1 MGSNKM
7 YGISKNLGRNGV
19 WLLLSVTLTGCA
31 EYMLNRDGLA
41 LMERGDFESGIKKLS
56 EASASSPRNANY
68 RADYVRSLEQT
79 LNRLLAKANSEKGAG
94 NQDNAKALFEQVLK
108 FDPDNSR
115 AKLGLEELAMD
126 SRHGLAVESAIEM
139 LNKGDIEAAQ
149 GALRPVLLE
158 NPKNGRAILL
168 QRQIEERIARD
179 QASSI
184 ALKSKFKK
192 PVNLQFRD
200 ANLRLVF
207 EALSRTSGINVILD
221 REVKDNLKTTVFV
234 NDVSVEDTID
244 IILLQNQLEKRI
256 LNENSVLVYPSTPAK
271 LKEYREL
278 KIRTFHLVNADAKQM
293 LTMIKTLLKTKDM
306 FVHEKTNSLVMR
318 DTPEAIR
325 LAEKIIADQDG
336 SDPEVMLEVE
346 VLEVSSSRLSELG
359 INFPNQLTISPTNA
373 QGSTT
378 GLTLSDL
385 GNINRGRLA
394 VNSLSATLNLKLQD
408 GDVNM
413 LASPRIRVR
422 SREKAKILI
431 GDRVPVISQATQ
443 LGAGGTTSSSSSV
456 NYLDVG
462 LKLEVEPDIHV
473 DREVGIKINLEVS
486 NIVREVQVGSAT
498 SGFTLA
504 YQVGTRSTSTVLR
517 LKDGETQVLAGLIN
531 DDDRKSSSKIPVLG
545 QMPILGRLFSS
556 ERDNGSKTE
565 IILSITPRIIGN
577 MRLPESNEIEFWSGT
592 EDSLRTKSISLKTI
606 GAESVIAT
614 NDLGMGRP
622 TQSQRSEARPQ
633 PQSQLQPQPDLL
645 PQMSKPVAVTDS
657 EPAVVAAAG
666 MPTMAM
672 SWMGPVQAK
681 IGSKINLTLNG
692 QSDQVIGGISF
703 VVNYDPGVL
712 RVNKVSEGNF
722 WKQSGAS
729 TTFTKI
735 VDEKSGQIIIEVT
748 QPAGQEGVKGEGS
761 IMTLNFDVIAG
772 LPRSQITVTRIKP
785 IDAAG
790 NALSA
795 AFPEP
800 YNIRLRP

>member
-1 MGSNKM
+1 MGSYKI
-7 YGISKNLGRNGV
+7 YGTSKSLGRNGV
-19 WLLLSVTLTGCA
+19 WLLLLVSLAGCA
-31 EYMLNRDGLA
+31 EYRLNRDGLA
-41 LMERGDFESGIKKLS
+41 LMERGDFETGIKKLS
-56 EASASSPRNANY
+56 EASAASPRNANF

-79 LNRLLAKANSEKGAG
+79 LNRLLARANSEKGAG
-94 NQDNAKALFEQVLK
+94 NQEIAKALFEQVLK
-108 FDPDNSR
+108 LDPDNSR
-115 AKLGLEELAMD
+115 AKLGLEELTMD

-149 GALRPVLLE
+149 AALRPVLLE
-158 NPKNGRAILL
+158 NPKNGKAILL
-168 QRQIEERIARD
+168 QRQIEEQIARD
-179 QASSI
+179 QATSI

-293 LTMIKTLLKTKDM
+293 MAMIKTLLKTKDM

-462 LKLEVEPDIHV
+462 LKLEVEPDIHA

-504 YQVGTRSTSTVLR
+504 YQVGTRTTSTVLR

-622 TQSQRSEARPQ
+622 AQTQRSEARPK

-645 PQMSKPVAVTDS
+645 PMSKPVAVTNL
-657 EPAVVAAAG
+657 EPAVVAATG

-692 QSDQVIGGISF
+692 QSDQVVGGISF
-703 VVNYDPGVL
+703 VVNYDSSVL
-712 RVNKVSEGNF
+712 RVNEVSEGNF
-722 WKQSGAS
+722 WKQSGGT

-785 IDAAG
+785 IDPAG

-795 AFPEP
+795 AVPEP